1 MLGSCISRAL
11 FETFILEDRNAV
23 WLLLVVF
30 RESSLRA
37 TMVKQRQSTVKTY
50 SRKIPVTRIEDHRE
64 SPVFPQLCRSN
75 PFSDEEDQLIPSGK
89 KKQLVAEPQSHSCQ
103 HKCSVET
110 LQTPSK
116 DRLCGDQ
123 EGPKQHE
130 RSSSHDSDT
139 KSICGPLPVIKGKR
153 ITHASWKLAGL
164 LGKKKWPLFFQKT
177 RTGTPVAAGKHQ
189 QWIKRPKSEER
200 NQEDPENMSLGDD
213 SVFVREGEHL
223 EEEDSSE
230 DISSEESDTSES
242 ESESESDSQSDTE
255 VLRETESDAIT
266 AELQQFKIKSQL
278 SPDWPGKQKSADL
291 SKTAP
296 TEVQGKPFPKVHQGR
311 KNRQKSIAETSR
323 PFTSYEDDS
332 LEELETSSQSSFDSD
347 SSSLRSILKT
357 RSKTAKTDCS
367 VKDSSDSGERKQV
380 SFSPEVQVSQII
392 KNTTH
397 PSHRSPLAIKSCT
410 TTDSVRPSLVCQ
422 KMMLQK
428 AQRKAGVNK
437 TSKITQ
443 PRQSDPGEDGGKEG
457 RQSQQESRATQSF
470 NSTLLV
476 SQNPGDSSSDE
487 ETDWEILREATST
500 QAESQPVAAGVPVI
514 KRHEGYLQLN
524 STLVDNAL
532 ACSIL
537 KLASP
542 GVSPIADVAHTTKA
556 IVPEVS
562 PQYVQTQPRIQTEGT
577 KQKHS
582 VEKSGLLKPNKTGE
596 ENLKETFPDEDQDV
610 RKRKSEAHPPSQS
623 GLRSH
628 LSGSTQG
635 SGSKRVRFS
644 ADLSVSTN
652 NSRNTNASLLVKSVR
667 SSSETQKSTSNT
679 RKKVP
684 ATPHHSTSRVRQRV
698 STAKSS
704 RRGRNVTL
712 QTSKDLST
720 INPPTYDE
728 SDLVINTSLPGATVN
743 SQEIAP
749 DSLSFEQQNKTSGS
763 VKKGRH
769 KGRKSATKAC
779 SARKTT
785 TPKAQ
790 ASAKRLRHQ
799 FVPEAFPQCCVEQQ
813 EFYSDQTAAVL
824 MAVRGDSSDEMDA
837 EEEFLK
843 DLPYT
848 TKTGTVLMKTHQI
861 QPW

>member
-1 MLGSCISRAL
+1 
-11 FETFILEDRNAV
+11 
-23 WLLLVVF
+23 
-30 RESSLRA
+30 
-37 TMVKQRQSTVKTY
+37 MVKQRQSTVKTY

-75 PFSDEEDQLIPSGK
+75 PFSDEEDQLIPPDK

-103 HKCSVET
+103 HNCSVET

-116 DRLCGDQ
+116 DKLCGDL

-139 KSICGPLPVIKGKR
+139 KSICGPLPAIKGKK
-153 ITHASWKLAGL
+153 ITYASWKLAGL
-164 LGKKKWPLFFQKT
+164 LGKKKWQSFFQKT
-177 RTGTPVAAGKHQ
+177 RTGTPVAAGKHR

-266 AELQQFKIKSQL
+266 ELQQFKIKSQL

-311 KNRQKSIAETSR
+311 KNRQKSVAETSR

-410 TTDSVRPSLVCQ
+410 ATDRVRPSLICQ

-437 TSKITQ
+437 TSKITH

-457 RQSQQESRATQSF
+457 RQSQQDSRATQSF
-470 NSTLLV
+470 NSTFSV

-524 STLVDNAL
+524 STLVDNVL

-556 IVPEVS
+556 IVPEAT
-562 PQYVQTQPRIQTEGT
+562 PQSVQTQPRIQTEGT

-652 NSRNTNASLLVKSVR
+652 NSRNTNASLVVKSVR
-667 SSSETQKSTSNT
+667 SSSEKQKSTSNT

-684 ATPHHSTSRVRQRV
+684 ATPHHSTGRVRQRV

-769 KGRKSATKAC
+769 KDRKSATKAC
-779 SARKTT
+779 STRKTT

-824 MAVRGDSSDEMDA
+824 MAVRGDSSDEMDT
-837 EEEFLK
+837 EEDFLE

-848 TKTGTVLMKTHQI
+848 TKTGTVLMKTH
-861 QPW
+861 

>member
-1 MLGSCISRAL
+1 
-11 FETFILEDRNAV
+11 
-23 WLLLVVF
+23 
-30 RESSLRA
+30 
-37 TMVKQRQSTVKTY
+37 MVKQRQSTVKTY

-75 PFSDEEDQLIPSGK
+75 PFSDEEDQLIPPDK

-103 HKCSVET
+103 HNCSVET

-116 DRLCGDQ
+116 DKLCGDL

-139 KSICGPLPVIKGKR
+139 KSICGPLPAIKGKK
-153 ITHASWKLAGL
+153 ITYASWKLAGL
-164 LGKKKWPLFFQKT
+164 LGKKKWQSFFQKT
-177 RTGTPVAAGKHQ
+177 RTGTPVAAGKHR

-311 KNRQKSIAETSR
+311 KNRQKSVAETSR

-410 TTDSVRPSLVCQ
+410 ATDRVRPSLICQ

-437 TSKITQ
+437 TSKITH

-457 RQSQQESRATQSF
+457 RQSQQDSRATQSF
-470 NSTLLV
+470 NSTFSV

-524 STLVDNAL
+524 STLVDNVL

-556 IVPEVS
+556 IVPEAT
-562 PQYVQTQPRIQTEGT
+562 PQSVQTQPRIQTEGT

-652 NSRNTNASLLVKSVR
+652 NSRNTNASLVVKSVR
-667 SSSETQKSTSNT
+667 SSSEKQKSTSNT

-684 ATPHHSTSRVRQRV
+684 ATPHHSTGRVRQRV

-769 KGRKSATKAC
+769 KDRKSATKAC
-779 SARKTT
+779 STRKTT

-824 MAVRGDSSDEMDA
+824 MAVRGDSSDEMDT
-837 EEEFLK
+837 EEDFLE

-848 TKTGTVLMKTHQI
+848 TKTGTVLMKTH
-861 QPW
+861 

>member
-1 MLGSCISRAL
+1 
-11 FETFILEDRNAV
+11 
-23 WLLLVVF
+23 
-30 RESSLRA
+30 
-37 TMVKQRQSTVKTY
+37 MVKQRQSTVKTY

-75 PFSDEEDQLIPSGK
+75 PFSDEEEQRIPPDK

-139 KSICGPLPVIKGKR
+139 KSICGPLPVMKGKK
-153 ITHASWKLAGL
+153 ITHASWKLTGL

-200 NQEDPENMSLGDD
+200 NREDPENMSLGDD

-223 EEEDSSE
+223 EEEDTSE
-230 DISSEESDTSES
+230 DISS
-242 ESESESDSQSDTE
+242 
-255 VLRETESDAIT
+255 

-296 TEVQGKPFPKVHQGR
+296 TEVQGQKLTLYHRSLPKEVYVSNKFHLV
-311 KNRQKSIAETSR
+311 ETQQS
-323 PFTSYEDDS
+323 EDDS

-410 TTDSVRPSLVCQ
+410 ATDSVRPSLICQ

-437 TSKITQ
+437 TSKITH

-457 RQSQQESRATQSF
+457 RQSQQDSRATQSF
-470 NSTLLV
+470 NSTFSV

-500 QAESQPVAAGVPVI
+500 Q
-514 KRHEGYLQLN
+514 GYLQLN

-537 KLASP
+537 KLDPP

-582 VEKSGLLKPNKTGE
+582 VKKSGLLKPNKTGE

-623 GLRSH
+623 GLMSH

-652 NSRNTNASLLVKSVR
+652 NSRNTNASLVVKSVR

-684 ATPHHSTSRVRQRV
+684 ATPHHSTGRVRQRV

-704 RRGRNVTL
+704 RCGRNVTL

-728 SDLVINTSLPGATVN
+728 SDLVINNSLPGATVN

-779 SARKTT
+779 STRKTT

-824 MAVRGDSSDEMDA
+824 MAVRGDSSDEMYA
-837 EEEFLK
+837 EEEFLED

>member
-1 MLGSCISRAL
+1 
-11 FETFILEDRNAV
+11 
-23 WLLLVVF
+23 
-30 RESSLRA
+30 
-37 TMVKQRQSTVKTY
+37 MVKQRQSTVKTY

-75 PFSDEEDQLIPSGK
+75 PFSDEEDQLIPPDK

-103 HKCSVET
+103 HNCSVET

-116 DRLCGDQ
+116 DKLCGDL

-139 KSICGPLPVIKGKR
+139 KSICGPLPAIKGKK
-153 ITHASWKLAGL
+153 ITYASWKLAGL
-164 LGKKKWPLFFQKT
+164 LGKKKWQSFFQKT
-177 RTGTPVAAGKHQ
+177 RTGTPVAAGKHR

-311 KNRQKSIAETSR
+311 KNRQKSVAETSR

-410 TTDSVRPSLVCQ
+410 ATDRVRPSLICQ

-437 TSKITQ
+437 TSKITH

-457 RQSQQESRATQSF
+457 RQSQQDSRATQSF
-470 NSTLLV
+470 NSTFSV

-524 STLVDNAL
+524 STLVDNVL

-556 IVPEVS
+556 IVPEAT
-562 PQYVQTQPRIQTEGT
+562 PQSVQTQPRIQTEGT

-652 NSRNTNASLLVKSVR
+652 NSRNTNASLVVKSVR
-667 SSSETQKSTSNT
+667 SSSEKQKSTSNT

-684 ATPHHSTSRVRQRV
+684 ATPHHSTGRVRQRV

-763 VKKGRH
+763 VKAG
-769 KGRKSATKAC
+769 
-779 SARKTT
+779 
-785 TPKAQ
+785 
-790 ASAKRLRHQ
+790 
-799 FVPEAFPQCCVEQQ
+799 
-813 EFYSDQTAAVL
+813 
-824 MAVRGDSSDEMDA
+824 
-837 EEEFLK
+837 
-843 DLPYT
+843 
-848 TKTGTVLMKTHQI
+848 TKTGSLLPKLAVQGKPPPLKHKLLPSVSAISLCQKPSLSAVLSNRSFTVTRRPRCLWQ
-861 QPW
+861 